1 MTNWLADLWKWVW
14 DHHHP
19 IKNFKYIADFLQ
31 ICNVVFGTFCNII
44 VVLNIIKKSLHLRCI
59 IWRMSW
65 DLRWTFNLVAFC
77 MRIHYGDFFQSFF
90 MKWKIGESHFLQV
103 ILQVIWCTSFYN
115 MWNQRCVVQ
124 AFVEQMK
131 RVRSLFY
138 FSSWEQHDM
147 NIFCWILLLWP

>member
-1 MTNWLADLWKWVW
+1 MGLRPPSSNKEFQIYCWFFANLQCGFW
-14 DHHHP
+14 
-19 IKNFKYIADFLQ
+19 NFLQ
-31 ICNVVFGTFCNII
+31 YYRGFEHN
-44 VVLNIIKKSLHLRCI
+44 KKSLHLGCI
-59 IWRMSW
+59 ISRMSW

-103 ILQVIWCTSFYN
+103 IVQVIWCTSFYN

-138 FSSWEQHDM
+138 FSSWEHHDM